1 MAFFHYEKNV
11 KDIEYY
17 EILENLMERW
27 EYETV
32 EFKEAKSNYDT
43 DKIGRYFSALS
54 NEANLKQQQYG
65 WLIFGVSERDKIKH
79 VVGTAYKQ
87 GEQSLL
93 EKFKYEISRD
103 ITNGMTFY
111 EIKEIFPIVNG
122 KRLRVLMFKV
132 PAAATGIPTDWRTNY
147 YERSGESLVP
157 LKQYKI
163 DAIRSQE
170 RKDWS
175 KQVIEVATIDNLDKT
190 AINLAREKYKEKMN
204 QEHISKEVDEMT
216 DEEFLTKVK
225 LLIGGKVTNAGMLLL
240 GSADYDYLMTS
251 APSIMWRLYG
261 ADGSDKDYEIF
272 KIPFINVVDK
282 VFSKVRNL
290 TYRYMPNQLTLFP
303 METEQYNSWLI
314 RELLNNCIA
323 HTNYQLGGRIYVNEF
338 EDKIKF
344 TNPADFIPQ
353 KIETVLEVSY
363 NPPFYRNQLL
373 AESMVVFHM
382 IDTATLGI
390 RRAFNIQKAKYFPM
404 PDYNISSGTQVEVTV
419 YGKILDDNYM
429 HILYDHQDLDLQ
441 TVFLL
446 DRVQKGL
453 SLDKADVDKLRAA
466 KLVEGRI
473 TSLFL
478 SASASKSMDDSAGYI
493 KNKGF
498 NDKYYKDLI
507 VEYLKKYHKAK
518 RRDIKL
524 LLWEKLPDSL
534 SDKQKEN
541 KIHNI
546 LTAMKKSN
554 IIQLDSDNQQ
564 ISNWILKEGL
574 FKILILTQI
583 ICLIISVVETI

>member
-1 MAFFHYEKNV
+1 MAFFQYEKNV

-27 EYETV
+27 EYVTV

-163 DAIRSQE
+163 DAILSQE
-170 RKDWS
+170 RNDWS
-175 KQVIEVATIDNLDKT
+175 IQVIEVATIDNLDKT
-190 AINLAREKYKEKMN
+190 SINLAREKYKEKMN

-225 LLIGGKVTNAGMLLL
+225 LLIGGKVMNAGMLLL

-344 TNPADFIPQ
+344 TNPGDFIPQ
-353 KIETVLEVSY
+353 KIENVLEVSY

-390 RRAFNIQKAKYFPM
+390 RRAFNIQKAKYYPM
-404 PDYNISSGTQVEVTV
+404 PDYNISSGTQIEVTV

-564 ISNWILKEGL
+564 ISNWILK
-574 FKILILTQI
+574 
-583 ICLIISVVETI
+583 

>member
-1 MAFFHYEKNV
+1 MMTFFQYEKDV
-11 KDIEYY
+11 KNIEYY

-32 EFKEAKSNYDT
+32 EFKEAKSNFDT

-65 WLIFGVSERDKIKH
+65 WLVFGVSEKDKTKH

-103 ITNGMTFY
+103 TTNGMTFY
-111 EIKEIFPIVNG
+111 EIVEIFPLVNG
-122 KRLRVLMFKV
+122 KKLRVLMFKV

-175 KQVIEVATIDNLDKT
+175 KQIIEKATIANLDKS
-190 AINLAREKYKEKMN
+190 AIELAREKYKEKMN
-204 QEHISKEVDEMT
+204 QEHISSEVDNMS

-225 LLIGGKVTNAGMLLL
+225 LLIEGKVTNAGMLLL
-240 GSADYDYLMTS
+240 GSSDYDYLLSS

-290 TYRYMPNQLTLFP
+290 TYRYMPNQFTLFP

-344 TNPADFIPQ
+344 TNPGDFIPQ
-353 KIETVLEVSY
+353 KIENVLEVSY

-373 AESMVVFHM
+373 AESMVAFHM

-390 RRAFNIQKAKYFPM
+390 RRAYNIQKAKYFPM

-419 YGKILDDNYM
+419 YGKTIDDNYM

-453 SLDKADVDKLRAA
+453 PIDKKDVEKLRNA

-478 SASASKSMDDSAGYI
+478 SASASKSIDDSTSYI

-498 NDKYYKDLI
+498 DDKYYKDLI
-507 VEYLKKYHKAK
+507 IEYLKQYGKAK
-518 RRDIKL
+518 RRDIKE
-524 LLWEKLPDSL
+524 LLWDKLPDAL
-534 SDKQKEN
+534 SEKQKEN

-546 LTAMKKSN
+546 LTALRKSGV
-554 IIQLDSDNQQ
+554 IDTDSDNQQ
-564 ISNWILKEGL
+564 KSCWILK
-574 FKILILTQI
+574 
-583 ICLIISVVETI
+583 

>member
-147 YERSGESLVP
+147 YERSGDSLVP

-225 LLIGGKVTNAGMLLL
+225 LLIGGKVMNAGMLLL

-344 TNPADFIPQ
+344 TNPGDFIPQ
-353 KIETVLEVSY
+353 KIENVLEVSY

-466 KLVEGRI
+466 KLVEVRI

-478 SASASKSMDDSAGYI
+478 SASASKRMDDSSGYI

-554 IIQLDSDNQQ
+554 IKQLDSDNQQ
-564 ISNWILKEGL
+564 ISNWILK
-574 FKILILTQI
+574 
-583 ICLIISVVETI
+583 